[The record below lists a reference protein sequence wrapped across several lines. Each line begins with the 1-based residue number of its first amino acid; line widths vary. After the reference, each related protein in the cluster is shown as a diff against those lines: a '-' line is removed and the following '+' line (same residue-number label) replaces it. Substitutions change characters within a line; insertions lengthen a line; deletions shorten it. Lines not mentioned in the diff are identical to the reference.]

1 MLTLEMLWN
10 EIFQVSVPAHY
21 ATLTHHFSQEAL
33 FGNYTTNANIGA
45 TL

>member
-1 MLTLEMLWN
+1 MFFN

-21 ATLTHHFSQEAL
+21 ATLTHHFSQQAL
-33 FGNYTTNANIGA
+33 FGDYVINVNGGP